1 MAPEIHFDK
10 NPASEAMTWVFDIE
24 TCNLSKSEEAIAY
37 AKAKGIFFGLHT
49 ESRNMLVQFPKPETR
64 EIAVRKLKVILGKG
78 GATDV
83 NFKTVESFD
92 LFHAEFFGLVAV
104 NAPSMPT
111 PTRLPNFVEGDEM
124 ELASDATSDA
134 SAEDDASLEV
144 SADMEPHEAE
154 EEPEDVTELQA
165 VEKVDI
171 FSLACVRPTVY
182 IPSMLEALATETA
195 HEKELRASFGGLTP
209 YLEEKFICRG
219 IQHVE
224 DVKNEALSL
233 IHADREV
240 VLWPTGEPPFVTVY
254 GKLNMHK
261 ERRVQWVL
269 WKAERIG
276 IDLQYP
282 DSCPQFFAIFKQVSM
297 YRDDNIRLEQFKKA
311 AKMWSP
317 EFNWKDLHK
326 SMQNLIKSINSGKDD
341 CFCCNCGQVLN
352 PKNKY
357 SFCSDFC
364 QSQFCD
370 RCDTRKSVKQVTDW
384 EEMGRRQNRVGDFLT
399 LLDLSDMLKQKAV
412 VSLYGKTTDVVP
424 EFAKL
429 NEKRAFR
436 KCCSELSQFM
446 PGLQCK
452 QCEKEF
458 LQLSSISRWV
468 DLIASGKV
476 TWGHCEVA
484 VRQLK
489 KLRDIC
495 PKKTV
500 MFCQTCDSRSHDSRS
515 HDSSQLERF
524 RDLDAP

>member
-1 MAPEIHFDK
+1 MSSLCSFSMAPVILFDK
-10 NPASEAMTWVFDIE
+10 NSVSEALTWVFDVQS
-24 TCNLSKSEEAIAY
+24 CNLSEGKKVIEDAQS
-37 AKAKGIFFGLHT
+37 KNIFFGMRT
-49 ESRNMLVQFPKPETR
+49 ESRSILVQFPKPETK
-64 EIAVRKLKVILGKG
+64 EFAMRKLKVILGKG
-78 GATDV
+78 GAEEV
-83 NFKTVESFD
+83 IFKAVESFD
-92 LFHAEFFGLVAV
+92 LFHAELFGLVAV

-111 PTRLPNFVEGDEM
+111 PTRFPDVVEGDDM
-124 ELASDATSDA
+124 ELASDVTSDA
-134 SAEDDASLEV
+134 SAEFPD
-144 SADMEPHEAE
+144 EAE
-154 EEPEDVTELQA
+154 EEPDDVPELQA
-165 VEKVDI
+165 VKKVDL
-171 FSLACVRPTVY
+171 FALACADPTVY
-182 IPSMLEALATETA
+182 VPSMLEALATESV
-195 HEKELRASFGGLTP
+195 HEKELRASFGTWTP
-209 YLEEKFICRG
+209 YLEEKFVRRG

-224 DVKNEALSL
+224 DVQNEALSQ
-233 IHADREV
+233 IHAERGV
-240 VLWPTGEPPFVTVY
+240 FLWPTGVPPFVTVY

-311 AKMWSP
+311 AKLWSP
-317 EFNWKDLHK
+317 EFNWKDLNK
-326 SMQNLIKSINSGKDD
+326 ATQNLIKSINSGREDF
-341 CFCCNCGQVLN
+341 FCCNCGQVLN

-370 RCDTRKSVKQVTDW
+370 QCDTMKGVKQVTDW

-412 VSLYGKTTDVVP
+412 VGLYSRISDVVP

-429 NEKRAFR
+429 NEKRASR
-436 KCCSELSQFM
+436 QCCSELSQFM

-458 LQLSSISRWV
+458 LQLSSVSRWV

-484 VRQLK
+484 VQQLK
-489 KLRDIC
+489 KLKDIC

-500 MFCQTCDSRSHDSRS
+500 MFCQTCDSRSHDS
-515 HDSSQLERF
+515 SQLGCF
-524 RDLDAP
+524 RDRDVP